1 MRNIHK
7 LFNAVVFVFGML
19 FLAGN
24 LAYGQVAVSL
34 PNVSGQVGLTKV
46 VPVTVGALASQG
58 VTAVSFTITYDQTV
72 VNITGINTTGTILDA
87 YKNNLLV
94 NTTVAGKITVVA
106 AGTSALTGSGA
117 LINLNITP
125 LKVGATPLTLSSF
138 SFNEGTPAASLT
150 NGNFTVPSL
159 SITVPDTTVKVNVGG
174 AFAIPVMIDDVT
186 GKGVTSYTF
195 TVTFDPAVIK
205 LTGYSTA
212 GTLSSGITSF
222 AVNSLVAGKLT
233 ISAAGTA
240 VLVGK
245 GALLNLTGT
254 SVAAGKSTVVFSNVL
269 FNEGNPAVGSVD
281 GSVTIGVNAKPAFT
295 KTLKDTTIAE
305 NQALAFTYMAA
316 DPNADT
322 VTFSVVGTLPT
333 GATLNAKTGV
343 LAWTPAYDQ
352 AGAYTIVVKAA
363 DALGLYDSTSA
374 KITVTNLNRKPVLAV
389 KAPAQKID
397 SVTAS
402 TNIYFKTTA
411 TDPDADAI
419 TYTWKL
425 NGAVVKTGADSL
437 YTGLFPTV
445 GSSQVV
451 ICVFADGK
459 GGSDSVSWSFKVV
472 KSNPL
477 SVETY
482 TGVPTEFVVGQNYP
496 NPFNPTTSIKFGLP
510 KAAPVTLEIYNVLGE
525 KVRTLLN
532 GTVMSASFH
541 NVSWDGKND
550 NGSSVTSGMYL
561 YRITSDK
568 NVQTM
573 KMMLMK

>member
-174 AFAIPVMIDDVT
+174 AFAIPVMVDDVT

-305 NQALAFTYMAA
+305 NQALAFAYMAA
-316 DPNADT
+316 DPIADT

-333 GATLNAKTGV
+333 YATLNAKTGV
-343 LAWTPAYDQ
+343 LA
-352 AGAYTIVVKAA
+352 
-363 DALGLYDSTSA
+363 
-374 KITVTNLNRKPVLAV
+374 
-389 KAPAQKID
+389 
-397 SVTAS
+397 
-402 TNIYFKTTA
+402 
-411 TDPDADAI
+411 
-419 TYTWKL
+419 
-425 NGAVVKTGADSL
+425 
-437 YTGLFPTV
+437 
-445 GSSQVV
+445 
-451 ICVFADGK
+451 
-459 GGSDSVSWSFKVV
+459 
-472 KSNPL
+472 
-477 SVETY
+477 
-482 TGVPTEFVVGQNYP
+482 
-496 NPFNPTTSIKFGLP
+496 
-510 KAAPVTLEIYNVLGE
+510 
-525 KVRTLLN
+525 
-532 GTVMSASFH
+532 
-541 NVSWDGKND
+541 
-550 NGSSVTSGMYL
+550 
-561 YRITSDK
+561 
-568 NVQTM
+568 
-573 KMMLMK
+573 

>member
-1 MRNIHK
+1 
-7 LFNAVVFVFGML
+7 
-19 FLAGN
+19 
-24 LAYGQVAVSL
+24 
-34 PNVSGQVGLTKV
+34 
-46 VPVTVGALASQG
+46 
-58 VTAVSFTITYDQTV
+58 
-72 VNITGINTTGTILDA
+72 
-87 YKNNLLV
+87 
-94 NTTVAGKITVVA
+94 
-106 AGTSALTGSGA
+106 
-117 LINLNITP
+117 
-125 LKVGATPLTLSSF
+125 
-138 SFNEGTPAASLT
+138 
-150 NGNFTVPSL
+150 
-159 SITVPDTTVKVNVGG
+159 
-174 AFAIPVMIDDVT
+174 
-186 GKGVTSYTF
+186 
-195 TVTFDPAVIK
+195 
-205 LTGYSTA
+205 
-212 GTLSSGITSF
+212 
-222 AVNSLVAGKLT
+222 
-233 ISAAGTA
+233 
-240 VLVGK
+240 
-245 GALLNLTGT
+245 
-254 SVAAGKSTVVFSNVL
+254 
-269 FNEGNPAVGSVD
+269 
-281 GSVTIGVNAKPAFT
+281 
-295 KTLKDTTIAE
+295 
-305 NQALAFTYMAA
+305 
-316 DPNADT
+316 
-322 VTFSVVGTLPT
+322 
-333 GATLNAKTGV
+333 
-343 LAWTPAYDQ
+343 
-352 AGAYTIVVKAA
+352 
-363 DALGLYDSTSA
+363 
-374 KITVTNLNRKPVLAV
+374 V

-472 KSNPL
+472 KTNPN